1 MWLQLKG
8 ERVSRQNPRQNNL
21 KPVPM
26 KNIRNAVM
34 GICAIVIILLL
45 IQKCSSDNQRQDLMN
60 QLAMAKHNEHT
71 FQTIRRQDSST
82 IVQQTQIILT
92 QDEAIKAGLV
102 TLDGSIKRLQSQI
115 KVGSTI
121 YIDSVDV
128 PFIPQN
134 FADTTGLW
142 SKYRQTPSGRVKDSV
157 AVPQSFAV
165 SQKWFSI
172 GGEVRKQGLHIDSIV
187 IPNKTEVSV
196 GLERKNFFSKL
207 SPVIEVKNDNPYL
220 QVKAL
225 NNVVVKQKNPILHSK
240 IFWFGVGLVSA
251 VLLK

>member
-1 MWLQLKG
+1 
-8 ERVSRQNPRQNNL
+8 
-21 KPVPM
+21 M

-34 GICAIVIILLL
+34 AICVIVIILLL
-45 IQKCSSDNQRQDLMN
+45 LQKCSADRERQDLIN
-60 QLAMAKHNEHT
+60 QMAMLKHNEQT

-102 TLDGSIKRLQSQI
+102 NLDGSIKRLQSQI
-115 KVGSTI
+115 RVGSTI

-128 PFIPQN
+128 PFIPRN

-142 SKYRQTPSGRVKDSV
+142 SKYRHIPSGRIKDSV
-157 AVPQSFAV
+157 AVPQNFAV

-187 IPNKTEVSV
+187 IPNNTEVSV
-196 GLERKNFFSKL
+196 GLKRKNFFSRL
-207 SPVIEVKNDNPYL
+207 SPVIEVKNDNPYI

-225 NNVVVKQKNPILHSK
+225 NNVVIKEKTPILHSK